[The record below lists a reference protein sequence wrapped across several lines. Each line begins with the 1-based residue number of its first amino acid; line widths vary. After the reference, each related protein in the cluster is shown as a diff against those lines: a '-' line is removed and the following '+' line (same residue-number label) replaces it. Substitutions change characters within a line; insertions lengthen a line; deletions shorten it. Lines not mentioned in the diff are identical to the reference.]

1 MWSASVTTIVF
12 NANPLMKFDGYYIVS
27 DLLDRPNLYTDS
39 TLHLQRIA
47 NRFFFGVKSDSVRS
61 SGQDAALTASYG
73 VAAFVWR
80 MLICVGLLISASV
93 MFHGAGIVLAAAG
106 VVLWFGRPILQLLR
120 KLWLL
125 TRLDP
130 RQSLRATVLGVASAT
145 ALGAF
150 LFLTPWPAGATAP
163 GILDHQDL
171 AVVRAE
177 TPGFVR
183 RIHVVDGEQVKEGS
197 LLIELENEELT
208 NEVADIR
215 VAIEQSDI
223 RRQQFITNRE
233 AAAVQVEAE
242 NHAALQKRLTE
253 KLQQA
258 DALIV
263 RAPVAG
269 RVMSRSLVWAEG
281 TYAQPGTELVAIGD
295 DSRKELRVSISQ
307 DDARWLQAATQRS
320 GKTTT
325 VDVRLRSVGLASG
338 TVRRILPGATRT
350 PLHESLTA
358 PAGGPL
364 TVKANS
370 DSDGQSEFVLTEPR
384 VTAIVDVPADVAAT
398 IPAGAFGHVWL
409 KTEKPPTIAEAATRI
424 ATRWIEARLE
434 EVRPE

>member
-1 MWSASVTTIVF
+1 
-12 NANPLMKFDGYYIVS
+12 
-27 DLLDRPNLYTDS
+27 
-39 TLHLQRIA
+39 
-47 NRFFFGVKSDSVRS
+47 
-61 SGQDAALTASYG
+61 
-73 VAAFVWR
+73 
-80 MLICVGLLISASV
+80 MLICAGLLISASV

-106 VVLWFGRPILQLLR
+106 VLLWFGRPILQLVR

-130 RQSLRATVLGVASAT
+130 QKSLRATVLGTASVA

-183 RIHVVDGEQVKEGS
+183 RIHVADGEQVAEGQ
-197 LLIELENEELT
+197 LLIELENEELA
-208 NEVADIR
+208 NEVADIK
-215 VAIEQSDI
+215 VAIQQSDI
-223 RRQQFITNRE
+223 RRSQSIRNHET
-233 AAAVQVEAE
+233 AAVQVEAE

-258 DALIV
+258 EALTV

-307 DDARWLQAATQRS
+307 DDARWLQSAAEHADGTA
-320 GKTTT
+320 T
-325 VDVRLRSVGLASG
+325 VDVRLRSVGLAQG

-350 PLHESLTA
+350 PLHASLTA

-364 TVKANS
+364 VVKANS
-370 DSDGQSEFVLTEPR
+370 DSDSKSEFVLTEPR
-384 VTAIVDVPADVAAT
+384 VTAIIDLPSEVAAS
-398 IPAGAFGHVWL
+398 IPAGSFGHVWL
-409 KTEKPPTIAEAATRI
+409 KTETAPTIAEATTRI
-424 ATRWIEARLE
+424 ATRWIESQLDAARAE
-434 EVRPE
+434 